1 MSEYL
6 DPEDELFENERKQQA
21 QKEKEQS
28 PGKHKDTL
36 ETRGPAR
43 DKNFKVLHSDGG
55 LAHHLPDTGTEG
67 SGAQEGT
74 IGRSK

>member
-6 DPEDELFENERKQQA
+6 DPEDESFEDNQTQQTH
-21 QKEKEQS
+21 KDSS
-28 PGKHKDTL
+28 PRKHKDTL

-43 DKNFKVLHSDGG
+43 DKNFKVLRSDGG
-55 LAHHLPDTGTEG
+55 LAHHLPDAKTEG

-74 IGRSK
+74 IGRSE